1 MPEMLETGER
11 NSEMITTNIIT
22 AKIEPA
28 IFARIMAGEK
38 RIEVRTDTFH
48 GARIIRYVD
57 ASNPSN
63 TLGYA
68 TVSSPEVEMRTESL
82 NPFPDVL
89 SDVACV
95 DRKTGNR
102 LFEGLNHVYLVGLG
116 EVSNDLESLL
126 KTVTKEKS
134 E

>member
-1 MPEMLETGER
+1 
-11 NSEMITTNIIT
+11 MITTNIIT

-28 IFARIMAGEK
+28 IFTRITAGEK

-82 NPFPDVL
+82 IPFPDVL

-126 KTVTKEKS
+126 KIVTKEKS